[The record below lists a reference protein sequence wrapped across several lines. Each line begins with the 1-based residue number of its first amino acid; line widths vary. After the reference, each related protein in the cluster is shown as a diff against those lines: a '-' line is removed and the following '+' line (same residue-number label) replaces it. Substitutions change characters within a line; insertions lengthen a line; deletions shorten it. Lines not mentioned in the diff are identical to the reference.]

1 MRGVSIAIFLL
12 CVSVFATFM
21 GASGVSSELGVGLGD
36 GLDGPSDKVEE
47 DLDDSDKSV
56 NDAGGGGGLLGYATY
71 AIRTL
76 SVFFAL
82 FGSVGS
88 LLTAWAG
95 GRFQTLW
102 MGIQSVVIVIGS
114 MMIVSVAR
122 GLIVE

>member
-21 GASGVSSELGVGLGD
+21 GASGVSQELGVGLGD
-36 GLDGPSDKVEE
+36 GLDGPSDEVEGE
-47 DLDDSDKSV
+47 LDDSDKSV

-88 LLTAWAG
+88 LLSSWAG
-95 GRFQTLW
+95 GRFTTLW
-102 MGIQSVVIVIGS
+102 LGIQSVVLVIGS
-114 MMIVSVAR
+114 IMIVQVAR
-122 GLIVE
+122 GLLFE